1 MANEIYDKSWW
12 GDGVCNNTVNWG
24 YVYHPYAGCTP
35 AETRFVISVKT
46 DNTGTSNNDQF
57 TLPWTGDYNVDWGD
71 GVTDIGQSGTT
82 THTYASAGTYDVS
95 VTPTNACR
103 ILFNNGG
110 DKLKLLEVK
119 NWGTGEWSVMGSA
132 FYGCSN
138 MDVSATDT
146 PDLSNTAGNIQT
158 MFRGCSVLVGN
169 SSFGNW
175 TFPASTRAD
184 NMFRDCLLFNADIST
199 WDTST
204 FTRFDQM
211 FFNCDAF
218 NRPIGVWN
226 TSNVTNVNNMFNKN
240 DFAFDQNLANWDV
253 TSITTGTRFLNDS
266 GISTANYDATLI
278 GWAAQSIT
286 NSPTMDFGSSQYT
299 LGGVA
304 EAART
309 TLVSTYGWTIV
320 DGGGI

>member
-1 MANEIYDKSWW
+1 MALGNAI
-12 GDGVCNNTVNWG
+12 GIGIPMVNLG
-24 YVYHPYAGCTP
+24 LGGGGAPVD
-35 AETRFVISVKT
+35 ERFIISVKT

-57 TLPWTGDYNVDWGD
+57 TLPWTGDYDVEWGD
-71 GVTDIGQSGTT
+71 GNTDTGQSGTT

-119 NWGTGEWSVMGSA
+119 NWGTGEWSSMASA

-146 PDLSNTAGNIQT
+146 PDLSNTAGSIQT

-169 SSFGNW
+169 PSFGNW
-175 TFPASTRAD
+175 TFAASTRAD
-184 NMFRDCLLFNADIST
+184 NMFRDCSLFNTNIST
-199 WDTST
+199 WDVSV
-204 FTRFDQM
+204 FTRFDQA

-218 NRPIGVWN
+218 NQPIGVWD
-226 TSNVTNVNNMFNKN
+226 TSNITNINNMFRKN
-240 DFAFDQNLANWDV
+240 NSAFDQDLSNWDV
-253 TSITTGTRFLNDS
+253 TSITAAVGFMQDS
-266 GISTANYDATLI
+266 GISTANYDAILI

-286 NSPTMDFGSSQYT
+286 NAVSIDFGSSQYT
-299 LGGVA
+299 LGGAA
-304 EAART
+304 ETARN